1 MSILS
6 MYLKFCFLLLLLER
20 FWPWVFV
27 GQMLPPFDRVTTA
40 RKLTGSLPLCGHL
53 RTHRPRGAV
62 IGEGVSCTFGSSSS
76 SSRTVMGPISEEE
89 EVRDR
94 LLNPF
99 FFFCQYSWRW
109 VWQKGGGGG
118 CRKRLSSFQKWATS
132 SFVVLELSGARAR
145 KKVGRC

>member
-1 MSILS
+1 
-6 MYLKFCFLLLLLER
+6 
-20 FWPWVFV
+20 
-27 GQMLPPFDRVTTA
+27 
-40 RKLTGSLPLCGHL
+40 
-53 RTHRPRGAV
+53 
-62 IGEGVSCTFGSSSS
+62 
-76 SSRTVMGPISEEE
+76 MGPISEEEE

-118 CRKRLSSFQKWATS
+118 RKRLSSFQKWATS